1 MNKSVQ
7 DAQSQLPELALER
20 AFELARHY
28 ARQSRSANT
37 WRAYQSDWRLFE
49 GWCRS
54 LELASLPAAPETVA
68 MFIAQEA
75 AHGRNPSTLAR
86 RLAAIRLVHRG
97 AGLVSPHDALA
108 VTEVMRGIRRDWGR
122 APNRKAPAFDDDIKR
137 MVDVVTPDSAKG
149 RRDRALLLFGFA
161 GAFRR
166 SELVALEVRHLEYR
180 DNGLKVTIEVS
191 KTDQEGQGQVV
202 AILRQPDSRYCPVQA
217 LEDWRTVGQIEAGPL
232 FRRMNRGDKV
242 TESRLTSQSIALIVK
257 DVARK
262 VGLDASR
269 YAGHSLRRGFLSS
282 AARKRASIFKMAD
295 QSRHRSLDVLRQ
307 YVKDEDLFD
316 DHAGADLLRDE
327 S

>member
-1 MNKSVQ
+1 
-7 DAQSQLPELALER
+7 
-20 AFELARHY
+20 
-28 ARQSRSANT
+28 
-37 WRAYQSDWRLFE
+37 
-49 GWCRS
+49 
-54 LELASLPAAPETVA
+54 
-68 MFIAQEA
+68 
-75 AHGRNPSTLAR
+75 
-86 RLAAIRLVHRG
+86 
-97 AGLVSPHDALA
+97 
-108 VTEVMRGIRRDWGR
+108 
-122 APNRKAPAFDDDIKR
+122 
-137 MVDVVTPDSAKG
+137 VD
-149 RRDRALLLFGFA
+149 
-161 GAFRR
+161 
-166 SELVALEVRHLEYR
+166 LEVRHLEYR
-180 DNGLKVTIEVS
+180 DNGIKVTIEVS

>member
-7 DAQSQLPELALER
+7 DAPSQLPELVLER

-37 WRAYQSDWRLFE
+37 WRAYQSDWRRFE
-49 GWCRS
+49 GWCGS
-54 LELASLPAAPETVA
+54 LDLASLPAAPETVA

-97 AGLVSPHDALA
+97 AGVASPHDALA
-108 VTEVMRGIRRDWGR
+108 VTEVMRGIRRAWGR
-122 APNRKAPAFDDDIKR
+122 APDRKAPAFDDEIKR
-137 MVDVVTPDSAKG
+137 MVDLVDPDSAKG
-149 RRDRALLLFGFA
+149 RRDRVLLLFGFA

-180 DNGLKVTIEVS
+180 DNGVKVTIEVS
-191 KTDQEGQGQVV
+191 KTDQEAQGQVI
-202 AILRQPDSRYCPVQA
+202 AILRQPGSRYCPVQA
-217 LEDWRTVGQIEAGPL
+217 LDAWRTAAQIESGPL

-242 TESRLTSQSIALIVK
+242 SESGLTSQSIALIVK
-257 DVARK
+257 SLARK
-262 VGLDASR
+262 AGLDSTR
-269 YAGHSLRRGFLSS
+269 YSGHSLRRGFLSS

-316 DHAGADLLRDE
+316 DHAGTDLLRD
-327 S
+327 